1 MATFLFDKIVFG
13 PVKSRRLGV
22 SLGINLLP
30 NEVKLC
36 NLNCIYCEC
45 GWSHKETDVKPYFH
59 DRRKVYE
66 KLSERLRQM
75 KDDGEVLDVI
85 TFAGNGEPTMH
96 PDFEGVIEDTV
107 ELRNH
112 FFPKAKIA
120 VLSNAT
126 MLHKESVVKALKKVD
141 QNILKMDAAFDETI
155 QLLNQ
160 PPKGFTVEKLMS
172 QLKQFE
178 GHFILQTLF
187 VKGRYQGQL
196 LNNSD
201 TRHVDA
207 WLEKIKELRPGKVM
221 IYTIARDTPAPG
233 LSKVSPERLHEI
245 AEKVEAL
252 GIETQISE

>member
-36 NLNCIYCEC
+36 NFNCIYCEC
-45 GWSHKETDVKPYFH
+45 GWSHKETNVKPYFH

-66 KLSERLRQM
+66 KLSERLQQM
-75 KDDGEVLDVI
+75 EDDGEVMDVI

-112 FFPKAKIA
+112 FFPEAKIA

-126 MLHKESVVKALKKVD
+126 MLHKDPVVKALKKVD

-172 QLKQFE
+172 QLKQFD

-196 LNNSD
+196 LDNSD
-201 TRHVDA
+201 TRH
-207 WLEKIKELRPGKVM
+207 
-221 IYTIARDTPAPG
+221 
-233 LSKVSPERLHEI
+233 
-245 AEKVEAL
+245 
-252 GIETQISE
+252 

>member
-1 MATFLFDKIVFG
+1 M
-13 PVKSRRLGV
+13 
-22 SLGINLLP
+22 
-30 NEVKLC
+30 E
-36 NLNCIYCEC
+36 
-45 GWSHKETDVKPYFH
+45 
-59 DRRKVYE
+59 
-66 KLSERLRQM
+66 
-75 KDDGEVLDVI
+75 DDGEVLDVI

-112 FFPKAKIA
+112 FFPEAKIA

-126 MLHKESVVKALKKVD
+126 MLHKDPVVKALKKVD
-141 QNILKMDAAFDETI
+141 QNILKVDAAFDETI

-172 QLKQFE
+172 QLKQFD

-196 LNNSD
+196 LDYSD
-201 TRHVDA
+201 TRHVGA
-207 WLEKIKELRPGKVM
+207 WLEKIKELRPDKVM

>member
-1 MATFLFDKIVFG
+1 MATFLFDRIVFG

-36 NLNCIYCEC
+36 NFNCIYCEC

-59 DRRKVYE
+59 DRRKVFE
-66 KLSERLRQM
+66 KLKERLQKM
-75 KDDGEVLDVI
+75 QDDGEALDVI

-107 ELRNH
+107 ALRDR
-112 FFPKAKIA
+112 FFPQAEIA

-126 MLHKESVVKALKKVD
+126 MLHKSAVVEALKKVD

-155 QLLNQ
+155 QLINQ
-160 PPKGFTVEKLMS
+160 PPKGFTVKKLLA
-172 QLKQFE
+172 QLKQFN
-178 GHFILQTLF
+178 GQFILQTLF

-196 LNNSD
+196 LDNSD
-201 TRHVDA
+201 ARHVEA
-207 WLEKIKELRPGKVM
+207 WLDKVRELNPEKVM

-233 LSKVSPERLHEI
+233 LSKVSPKRLREI
-245 AEKVEAL
+245 AQQVEEL